1 MNGNAV
7 AQYIL
12 PNHFLSFLAKSS
24 KRSNLPLIYFI
35 TIATVNVDEPTIDRK
50 KPAQTKNTEFSL
62 FKNVIDS
69 KGIINAIVVE
79 NAADKYS
86 RKQLDALN
94 DIISSDYYHIIW
106 LNTNKSKN
114 DLGSYYDRIIQV
126 MLDNKV
132 KLDLMDG
139 N

>member
-1 MNGNAV
+1 MLNCGAYVYSETENEYLTKIKIFDKIVINGNKFNNREEFYDHIEKV
-7 AQYIL
+7 F
-12 PNHFLSFLAKSS
+12 NS
-24 KRSNLPLIYFI
+24 KLGHN
-35 TIATVNVDEPTIDRK
+35 
-50 KPAQTKNTEFSL
+50 
-62 FKNVIDS
+62 
-69 KGIINAIVVE
+69 
-79 NAADKYS
+79 
-86 RKQLDALN
+86 LDALN